1 MPRELLMDELSKAR
15 ELLTNQK
22 YGEAKELLDGLL
34 QTDKENDELY
44 YLRGVLSL
52 KLKNYGRAQEFLDR
66 ALFIKRKPEYH
77 KMKGMGYFEVYELEN
92 AVESFTEALELEPND
107 AVSHFFLAICFMLQD
122 DGRSVEHIRKAREVD
137 AKKTRQ
143 LLSNF
148 YSLFIENDRRI
159 SDEQKKKISEKIKS
173 LK

>member
-1 MPRELLMDELSKAR
+1 MDDLAKAR
-15 ELLTNQK
+15 ELLTKQE
-22 YGEAKELLDGLL
+22 YTEARNLLEDLL
-34 QTDKENDELY
+34 EHDKENDELW

-92 AVESFTEALELEPND
+92 AIGSFKEALELEAND
-107 AVSHFFLAICFMLQD
+107 AVSHFFLAICYMLKD
-122 DGRSVEHIRKAREVD
+122 DPKAVEHIRMAREAD
-137 AKKTRQ
+137 PKKTRQ

-148 YSLFIENDRRI
+148 YSLFIEKDRRI
-159 SDEQKKKISEKIKS
+159 SDEQKKSISEKIKA
-173 LK
+173 LG